1 MQRSTDR
8 ILTTHVGS
16 LVRPPELKR
25 FIDAKQGGESFEP
38 SEYEAALKEAVRGIV
53 RGQVEAGVDVVDDG
67 EFGKSAW
74 HTYIRDRVT
83 GYEDREVGREQDFVV
98 GKDLERFPDFY
109 GQYAASFGLNSTR
122 PVCVA
127 PIGYKPEQI
136 QRDIAN
142 FKAALEG
149 LQPVEAFMPLV
160 APASALRDAVN
171 EYYPSEE
178 AYVYALADVM
188 KQEYQAVVDA
198 GFLLQVD
205 DAVLATMWLLL
216 EDQGLE
222 HYRKWAELRIEALN
236 YALKGIPEDRV
247 RYHLCWGSWNGPHT
261 NDVPLANIVDLLL
274 RVNAGAYSIEAANPR
289 HHHEWRVWETVKLPE
304 GKTLIP
310 GVISHATNIVE
321 HPREVADR
329 IVKFAGLV
337 GRENVIAGTDCGF
350 AQIEGIQRVYPTI
363 MWAKLRTLAE
373 GARLASQELFGR

>member
-1 MQRSTDR
+1 MQRSTNR

-25 FIDAKQGGESFEP
+25 FIDAKQRGESFEQA
-38 SEYEAALKEAVRGIV
+38 EYETALKQAVAGVV

-74 HTYIRDRVT
+74 HNYIRERVT

-98 GKDLERFPDFY
+98 GKDLNRFPDFY
-109 GQYAASFGLNSTR
+109 AQYADSFGFNTKR

-127 PIGYKPEQI
+127 PIGYKPEQLR
-136 QRDIAN
+136 RDIAN

-149 LQPVEAFMPLV
+149 LQPTEAFMPLV
-160 APASALRDAVN
+160 APASFLRDAVN

-178 AYVYALADVM
+178 AYVYAVADLM
-188 KQEYQAVVDA
+188 KQEYQAVIDA

-222 HYRKWAELRIEALN
+222 RYRKWAELRIEALN
-236 YALKGIPEDRV
+236 HALKGIPEERV

-261 NDVPLANIVDLLL
+261 NDVPLRDIVDLLL

-289 HHHEWRVWETVKLPE
+289 HHHEWRVWEDVTLPE

-329 IVKFAGLV
+329 IVRFAGLV

-350 AQIEGIQRVYPTI
+350 AQIEGIQRVYPSI

-373 GARLASQELFGR
+373 GARLASEELFGG